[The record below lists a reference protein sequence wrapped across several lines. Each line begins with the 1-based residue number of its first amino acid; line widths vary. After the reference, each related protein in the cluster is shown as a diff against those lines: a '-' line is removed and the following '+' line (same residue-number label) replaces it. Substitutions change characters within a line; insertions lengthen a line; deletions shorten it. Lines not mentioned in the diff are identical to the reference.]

1 MNLFNKENDFKF
13 VVRKWN
19 TDNDQSNANYD
30 VENEIIYNT
39 EVLKYNLCN
48 CSDVLLLERG
58 GITVI
63 AVDETQVII
72 KNCAPLTNCV
82 TKTNGRTTVNANSDN
97 NIVNTNGFE
106 FFQYEAK
113 FVRETTRSKSS

>member
-58 GITVI
+58 GITVV

-72 KNCAPLTNCV
+72 KNCAPLTNCA

-106 FFQYEAK
+106 FFEYEAK